1 MNFTKNFTTINRW
14 QLENPAFAGYNI
26 SDGACAT
33 PLPYM
38 LESLDSP
45 TKSLY
50 TASIEK
56 FGFNKNLIA
65 TYKPTEEL
73 VILVGPGKQA
83 TIQSIVREQKVSI
96 PFSATL
102 IVANDKEVLK
112 PVVIKG
118 VWNGVMTLPVEVVV
132 TESDIPPKP

>member
-1 MNFTKNFTTINRW
+1 
-14 QLENPAFAGYNI
+14 
-26 SDGACAT
+26 
-33 PLPYM
+33 M
-38 LESLDSP
+38 LESLDSS

-83 TIQSIVREQKVSI
+83 IIQSIVREEKVSL
-96 PFSATL
+96 PFNATL
-102 IVANDKEVLK
+102 IVTNDKGELK

-132 TESDIPPKP
+132 TQSEIPPKPQENLTR